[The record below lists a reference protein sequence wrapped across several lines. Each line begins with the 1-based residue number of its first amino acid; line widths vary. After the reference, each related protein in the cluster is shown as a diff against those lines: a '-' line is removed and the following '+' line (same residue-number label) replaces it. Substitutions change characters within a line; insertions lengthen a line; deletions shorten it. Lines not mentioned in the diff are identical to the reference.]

1 MDEHKSNAS
10 WWQTLPG
17 ILTGVAA
24 VLTAL
29 GGVFAALHQSGL
41 LTRETPA
48 ANAASGPVASSGPK
62 GQASPQTAE
71 VAVAGNASRS
81 TTETT
86 PQSAAQV
93 RAGHYAFKLLKTT
106 LEPYATDAKG
116 KPAKL
121 ALRLFIRVTDVMG
134 MSDYV
139 DRQTIRLSADG
150 AELLPE
156 NPIDFAV
163 YEHKSAETEVLFIV
177 PADTSSLELLLGRPE
192 DAVGRLPLALPRAG
206 T

>member
-41 LTRETPA
+41 LTREAPA
-48 ANAASGPVASSGPK
+48 ASAASSPVASSGPK

-71 VAVAGNASRS
+71 VTVADNASRS

-86 PQSAAQV
+86 PQSAEQV

-106 LEPYATDAKG
+106 LESYATDANG
-116 KPAKL
+116 KPIKL

-139 DRQTIRLSADG
+139 DRRTIRLSADG
-150 AELLPE
+150 TELLPE
-156 NPIDFAV
+156 NPINFAV

-177 PADTSSLELLLGRPE
+177 PADTSSFELLLGRPE